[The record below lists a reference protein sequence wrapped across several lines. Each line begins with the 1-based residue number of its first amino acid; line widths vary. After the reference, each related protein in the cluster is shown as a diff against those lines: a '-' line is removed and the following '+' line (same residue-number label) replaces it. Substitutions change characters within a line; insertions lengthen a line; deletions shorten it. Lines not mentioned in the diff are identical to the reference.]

1 MILFVLV
8 YQSQTVHINS
18 LEIFYNSILWCL
30 NNMQHSWQYCWQ
42 SQKDRSNNN
51 LRTNWKLIS
60 VKKVCC
66 IERQFFFF
74 FLPIKVEYSTW
85 SSFQLQ
91 SFWNTG
97 TFFSPQKKRWEKRKF
112 KTRSLFENHFIW
124 KIQKKIS
131 SCLPLFSVL
140 ERSNSVKWVDVIFQE
155 ELICSSGPQQNL
167 HRLPSSAI

>member
-97 TFFSPQKKRWEKRKF
+97 TFFLPRRRDERKGNSKREACLKIISFGKFKRKF
-112 KTRSLFENHFIW
+112 LLVFLCFQSL
-124 KIQKKIS
+124 KRAIQW
-131 SCLPLFSVL
+131 
-140 ERSNSVKWVDVIFQE
+140 N
-155 ELICSSGPQQNL
+155 ELM
-167 HRLPSSAI
+167 